1 MLANENVSAYIVNN
15 IKATPRE
22 RVNSM
27 SLLRLAVLSAA
38 LLGVGSVGAVAHHSF
53 AMYDKQHEMW
63 LKGTVKDFQWTNP
76 HTFIQLRVETDGK
89 VVEWSLEGGSPNILA
104 RDGWKRTALTVGENV
119 RILIYPLKNGQ
130 PGGSFLE
137 VHKEDGTVLYYH
149 G

>member
-1 MLANENVSAYIVNN
+1 
-15 IKATPRE
+15 
-22 RVNSM
+22 M

-38 LLGVGSVGAVAHHSF
+38 LLGVGSFGAVAHHSF
-53 AMYDKQHEMW
+53 AMYDKQHETW
-63 LKGTVKDFQWTNP
+63 LEGTVKDFQWTNP

-89 VVEWSLEGGSPNILA
+89 TVEWSLEGGSPNILA
-104 RDGWKRTALTVGENV
+104 RDGWKRAALSVGEKV